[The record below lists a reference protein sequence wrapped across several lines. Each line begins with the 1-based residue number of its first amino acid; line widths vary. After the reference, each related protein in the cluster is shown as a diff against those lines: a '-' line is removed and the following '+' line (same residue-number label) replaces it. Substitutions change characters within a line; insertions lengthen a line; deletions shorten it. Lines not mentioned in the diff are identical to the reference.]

1 MLCLQGKPPYVK
13 ANRKDRIYKIMT
25 RREAREAVFGL
36 VFETEFHNREN
47 YCEIYELAC
56 EDRDIA
62 DDEYIRST
70 YFGICE
76 HIEDIDKIIGK
87 HSNGWRANRLAFVSR
102 SIIRLAVYE
111 LLYVK
116 EIPANVSINEAVEL
130 AKKYDDEKARAFI
143 NGVLNSVYKS
153 LSSGKDGKAEE
164 NAVSENE

>member
-1 MLCLQGKPPYVK
+1 
-13 ANRKDRIYKIMT
+13 MT

-36 VFETEFHNREN
+36 VFETEFHNGEN
-47 YCEIYELAC
+47 YREIYELAC

-62 DDEYIRST
+62 QDKYIEST

-76 HIEDIDKIIGK
+76 HIEDIDKIIGE

-111 LLYVK
+111 MLYVK
-116 EIPANVSINEAVEL
+116 EIPKNVSINEAVEL

-153 LSSGKDGKAEE
+153 LSNKKEEKAAED
-164 NAVSENE
+164 AVSENE

>member
-1 MLCLQGKPPYVK
+1 
-13 ANRKDRIYKIMT
+13 MT

-36 VFETEFHNREN
+36 VFETEFHNGEN
-47 YCEIYELAC
+47 YREIYELAC

-62 DDEYIRST
+62 HDKYIEST

-76 HIEDIDKIIGK
+76 HIEDIDKIIGE

-111 LLYVK
+111 MLYVK
-116 EIPANVSINEAVEL
+116 EIPENVSINEAVEL

-153 LSSGKDGKAEE
+153 LSNKKEEKAAED
-164 NAVSENE
+164 AVSENE